1 MTYTRKPEWTAK
13 VFFIVV
19 TLVIWNF
26 KCQHA
31 IKEFVHFLLILNSI
45 FKCQMWKLQNN
56 WDYSVLK
63 SPLKNDETHRITI
76 KTLPYAISIY
86 FCICFMCELFILSH
100 INFIMPQKPQN
111 TISFKLRPK
120 CTHIKFKTRM
130 QTHKKV
136 CNSIL
141 TPCPMG
147 KIGRR
152 WKNQSSINR
161 MNGLNRC
168 CPSPNTYT
176 HYHQFIDEKK
186 PSW

>member
-1 MTYTRKPEWTAK
+1 
-13 VFFIVV
+13 
-19 TLVIWNF
+19 
-26 KCQHA
+26 
-31 IKEFVHFLLILNSI
+31 
-45 FKCQMWKLQNN
+45 MWKLQNN
-56 WDYSVLK
+56 FAIAHYTYWDYSVLK

-86 FCICFMCELFILSH
+86 FCVFVLCAGLFILSH

-136 CNSIL
+136 SNSIL

-152 WKNQSSINR
+152 
-161 MNGLNRC
+161 
-168 CPSPNTYT
+168 
-176 HYHQFIDEKK
+176 
-186 PSW
+186 